1 MKIIII
7 NVFRNSKVVV
17 AFTFQQFSLKN
28 WFLLQFFLFFF
39 SHKLLHHSFI
49 HLLILH
55 NSYDKDFATTKK
67 NWLYSRQEL
76 TFSTLFSLLFF
87 IITLYRIS
95 FLFEDFIICMYGIY
109 SHSKSEREVII
120 RKQQQQ
126 QKRYNLLRTDD
137 RHRFIVKKNSS
148 FIRFFVA
155 VCLFFQ
161 KIKIFNKISF
171 PHWMVR

>member
-1 MKIIII
+1 M
-7 NVFRNSKVVV
+7 FSK
-17 AFTFQQFSLKN
+17 FQSGSGIYFFLIFPFSLKN

-126 QKRYNLLRTDD
+126 QKRYYLLRTDD
-137 RHRFIVKKNSS
+137 RHRFIVKKK
-148 FIRFFVA
+148 IRVSLDFLLLFV
-155 VCLFFQ
+155 CFS
-161 KIKIFNKISF
+161 K
-171 PHWMVR
+171 R